1 MFSSKKTLSIGSVEP
16 VQLLRSD
23 RSAISGQPRI
33 ERKVEAKHE
42 APPSPFPLS
51 GVEDSELIFD
61 DDPGNSSPQKSLPVP
76 LSLKRAMLMHQAGS
90 GLKRSSVRTHG
101 WEDYSLRIVTAGAIT
116 TNGSGIV
123 QQVFAAD
130 PTVLSISEWSTFASV
145 FDEVKLEKFSLH
157 LAPRA
162 EGSTSSSLTS
172 IAVGSF
178 LNKGSTPSTILSV
191 LVSPDG
197 HLVSPYMVKPDT
209 TTLNPGFLGFAPT
222 TTPAGTTAYGCPG
235 YIHLYCTGQA
245 STSILTYFIEARYP
259 LRGRM

>member
-1 MFSSKKTLSIGSVEP
+1 MIGSIEP

-23 RSAISGQPRI
+23 RSLAVPRAGQI
-33 ERKVEAKHE
+33 EHKVEAKHE

-51 GVEDSELIFD
+51 GVEDSELVFD
-61 DDPGNSSPQKSLPVP
+61 DDPGNSSPQKSLSMP

-90 GLKRSSVRTHG
+90 GLVRSSTRTHG

-123 QQVFAAD
+123 ANTFAAD

-145 FDEVKLEKFSLH
+145 FDEVKLQSFSLY
-157 LAPRA
+157 LAPYNT
-162 EGSTSSSLTS
+162 GSTSSSVTS

-178 LNKGSTPSTILSV
+178 LNKGSIPSTILSV
-191 LVSPDG
+191 LVAPDG
-197 HLVSPYMVKPDT
+197 HLVSPYMVKPDK
-209 TTLNPGFLGFAPT
+209 TTLNPGQLGFAPT

-235 YIHLYCTGQA
+235 YIHLYATGA
-245 STSILTYFIEARYP
+245 NSVGIMTYMIEARYH